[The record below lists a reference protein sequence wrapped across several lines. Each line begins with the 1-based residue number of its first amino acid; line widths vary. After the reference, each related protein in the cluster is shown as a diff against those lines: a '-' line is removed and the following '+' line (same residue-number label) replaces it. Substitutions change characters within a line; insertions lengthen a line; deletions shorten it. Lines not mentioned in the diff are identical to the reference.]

1 MLKNFEQGLGIGV
14 GIAAGI
20 ALFSFGSVCLKELP
34 LRFQWAAYNFKL
46 SDLEI
51 KRNCPSP
58 SVQCRSFDKRVKDSI
73 QGFFASSQELEWI
86 KPVLESVPA
95 AIHRGGS

>member
-1 MLKNFEQGLGIGV
+1 MPTTFKQALGIGV
-14 GIAAGI
+14 GVVAGT
-20 ALFSFGSVCLKELP
+20 ALFGFGAVCLKELP

-73 QGFFASSQELEWI
+73 QGFFASSQELEWV
-86 KPVLESVPA
+86 KPLLE
-95 AIHRGGS
+95 

>member
-1 MLKNFEQGLGIGV
+1 MLKNFKQGLGIGV

-20 ALFSFGSVCLKELP
+20 GLFGFGAVCLEELP
-34 LRFQWAAYNFKL
+34 LRVQWAAYNFKL

-58 SVQCRSFDKRVKDSI
+58 SVQCRSFDERVKNSI
-73 QGFFASSQELEWI
+73 GAFFASSQELEWI
-86 KPVLESVPA
+86 KPVLE
-95 AIHRGGS
+95 

>member
-1 MLKNFEQGLGIGV
+1 MLKQFKQGLGIGV
-14 GIAAGI
+14 GVAAGI
-20 ALFSFGSVCLKELP
+20 TLFGLGAVCFKELP

-58 SVQCRSFDKRVKDSI
+58 SVQCRSFDERVKNSV
-73 QGFFASSQELEWI
+73 GAFFASSQELELI
-86 KPVLESVPA
+86 KPLLD
-95 AIHRGGS
+95 